1 VDAQVIEGYRLVTSA
16 ANVTGVFKDTTQQV
30 LNGNLGEIYSAIV
43 KVFDGYTVKAILTNV
58 VRALTGNRVDLI
70 LVDGTDFSDGI
81 TITV

>member
-1 VDAQVIEGYRLVTSA
+1 M
-16 ANVTGVFKDTTQQV
+16 
-30 LNGNLGEIYSAIV
+30 LNENLGVTYLAVV
-43 KVFDGYTVKAILTNV
+43 KDFDGYTVKTILTNV